1 MAPLTLGLA
10 CAHSRLRFPS
20 PRRASRTRSTTRRRS
35 TPVYSLTG
43 ICSVRYIRIMLVT
56 LGALAE
62 SNRLH
67 IVELLR
73 DGPRS
78 VGEITEQLRLR
89 QPQVSK
95 HLRVLSQAGFVEVH
109 PVAQQRIYQLRSQ
122 PFHELDVWLESYRHI
137 WNARFDRLETYLQ
150 DVQRQEQEEV

>member
-1 MAPLTLGLA
+1 M
-10 CAHSRLRFPS
+10 
-20 PRRASRTRSTTRRRS
+20 
-35 TPVYSLTG
+35 
-43 ICSVRYIRIMLVT
+43 RYIRCMLMT

-73 DGPRS
+73 DGPCS
-78 VGEITEQLRLR
+78 VGEIAERLKLR

-95 HLRVLSQAGFVEVH
+95 HLRVLSHAGFVEVH
-109 PVAQQRIYQLRSQ
+109 PVAQQRIYQLRPQ

-137 WNARFDRLETYLQ
+137 WDARFDRLETYLH
-150 DVQRQEQEEV
+150 DVQQQQHMQEQEQHHGDKR

>member
-1 MAPLTLGLA
+1 M
-10 CAHSRLRFPS
+10 
-20 PRRASRTRSTTRRRS
+20 
-35 TPVYSLTG
+35 
-43 ICSVRYIRIMLVT
+43 T

-78 VGEITEQLRLR
+78 VGEITERLGLQ

-95 HLRVLSQAGFVEVH
+95 HLSVLSAAGLVEVR
-109 PVAQQRIYQLRSQ
+109 PVAQQRIYQLRAE
-122 PFHELDVWLESYRHI
+122 PFNELDAWLQAYRHL
-137 WNARFDRLETYLQ
+137 WDARFDRVESYL
-150 DVQRQEQEEV
+150 REEQEQQRPAQEQHYDDKQ

>member
-1 MAPLTLGLA
+1 MLT
-10 CAHSRLRFPS
+10 
-20 PRRASRTRSTTRRRS
+20 
-35 TPVYSLTG
+35 
-43 ICSVRYIRIMLVT
+43 T

-62 SNRLH
+62 PNRLH

-78 VGEITEQLRLR
+78 VGEIAERLGLR
-89 QPQVSK
+89 QPQASK
-95 HLRVLSQAGFVEVH
+95 HLRVLSDAGFVEVR

-137 WNARFDRLETYLQ
+137 WDARFDRLETYLH
-150 DVQRQEQEEV
+150 DVQLQQQQHKQEQEQQHGDKR